1 MGTAAHVE
9 REALSD
15 LFTELG
21 PDVPTLCEGWS
32 ARDLAAHLVVRER
45 RPDGAVGIIAKPLA
59 GYADKVRRGEAER
72 PWDEIVQRVR
82 SGPPMLAP
90 TRIDAVDR
98 AVNTIE
104 YFVHHEDVRRAQP
117 GWTRRE
123 LTPDL
128 VADLTAALS
137 RMARVLARKVPV
149 GVVLNVTDAPDGPRT
164 IVARKGDES
173 VTISGPIGEITLYV
187 YGRRDVAG
195 VELDGSAAAVE
206 QLRAASFGI

>member
-21 PDVPTLCEGWS
+21 PDVPTLCEGWT

-45 RPDGAVGIIAKPLA
+45 RPDGAVGIVAKPLA

-82 SGPPMLAP
+82 SGPPMFAP